1 MVLDIL
7 SEGNTRGI
15 FIGAET
21 HGSFIHAEEGFKLW
35 SKGHMSKENG
45 KNEPKSAGGD
55 DNNSL

>member
-1 MVLDIL
+1 M
-7 SEGNTRGI
+7 RGM
-15 FIGAET
+15 FIGVET

-35 SKGHMSKENG
+35 SEGHLSKENG